1 MSLDLLIIIVFL
13 VLFTSLFFSVI
24 KTVPGK
30 MEYIVERLGRY
41 HRTLYSGNNLILP
54 FIDRIVKKVRKNEMV
69 LDFPPH
75 FAVTKDKAEVKA
87 GFVIYFQVIDSLK
100 YVYIVENPIQTLE
113 NLCIVMFK
121 DVISK
126 KKLQELEVSRDIVN
140 EGLRNEF
147 NEKADFLGI
156 KINKAE
162 LKKVVVIYENIT

>member
-1 MSLDLLIIIVFL
+1 MRLDLLIIIVFL

-87 GFVIYFQVIDSLK
+87 RFVIYFQVIDSLK